1 MDPVLEIVTNVLL
14 QIVALLLFLYILT
27 RFLDV
32 FQRLWEEVV
41 TYPAA
46 AAIFALVVLGGF
58 VAVLKIAT

>member
-1 MDPVLEIVTNVLL
+1 MNLVLEIVTNVLL
-14 QIVALLLFLYILT
+14 PIVAILLFLYIFT

-32 FQRLWEEVV
+32 FQRLWDEVV

-46 AAIFALVVLGGF
+46 AAIFALVVLGGL

>member
-1 MDPVLEIVTNVLL
+1 MDLVLEIVTNVLL
-14 QIVALLLFLYILT
+14 PIVALLLFLYILT

-46 AAIFALVVLGGF
+46 AAMAALVVLGGF

>member
-1 MDPVLEIVTNVLL
+1 MDLVLEIVTNVLL
-14 QIVALLLFLYILT
+14 PIVAILLFLYIFT

-46 AAIFALVVLGGF
+46 AATFALVVLGGL

>member
-1 MDPVLEIVTNVLL
+1 MDLALEIATNVLL
-14 QIVALLLFLYILT
+14 PIVALLLFLYILT

-46 AAIFALVVLGGF
+46 AAMAALVVLGGF

>member
-1 MDPVLEIVTNVLL
+1 MDLVLEIVTNVLL
-14 QIVALLLFLYILT
+14 PIVALLLFLYILT

-32 FQRLWEEVV
+32 FQRLWEDVV

-46 AAIFALVVLGGF
+46 AAIFALVVLGGL